1 LGWLLH
7 EAHLGVVRR
16 GETERADVRQLV
28 VDAVDGRPLEDRQR
42 VNLLPEQLV
51 CLVEVRPCLGDV
63 ELDLGRLDQLV
74 DRRVGR
80 AGVVTVTTILR

>member
-28 VDAVDGRPLEDRQR
+28 VDAIDGRPLEDRQR

-51 CLVEVRPCLGDV
+51 CLVEVRPCLG
-63 ELDLGRLDQLV
+63 ESSSTSAALISLSI
-74 DRRVGR
+74 
-80 AGVVTVTTILR
+80 AGLAVPV